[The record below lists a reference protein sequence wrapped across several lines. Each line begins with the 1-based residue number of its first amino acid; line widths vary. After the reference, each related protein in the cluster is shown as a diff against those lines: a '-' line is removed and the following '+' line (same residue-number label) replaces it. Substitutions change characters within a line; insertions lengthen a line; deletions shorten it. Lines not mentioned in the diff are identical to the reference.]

1 MSLVLLVQEQTKLAQ
16 RWCQALNTHY
26 DVLVVDGPTRA
37 LAAVRDGGFDV
48 VVIDCP
54 SEAVVAFAAALDQLP
69 DAPPMV
75 FISDSPSAPRVS
87 TQVGAAAFLL
97 KPCDDQELI
106 NAVSKV
112 IDTKVDI
119 DLPLSLVEDEPTSR
133 TTAFRE
139 QTM

>member
-1 MSLVLLVQEQTKLAQ
+1 MSLVLLVQAQTNLAQ
-16 RWCQALNTHY
+16 RWCLALNAYY
-26 DVLVVDGPTRA
+26 DVLVVDGPKRA

-54 SEAVVAFAAALDQLP
+54 DDALAAFANALDQLP

-75 FISDSPSAPRVS
+75 LISDSPRAPRLS

-97 KPCDDQELI
+97 KPCDDAELI
-106 NAVSKV
+106 GAVSKV

-119 DLPLSLVEDEPTSR
+119 ELPLSLFDDEPTSQNF
-133 TTAFRE
+133 AFRDA
-139 QTM
+139 

>member
-1 MSLVLLVQEQTKLAQ
+1 MLLVQAQTRLAQ
-16 RWCQALNTHY
+16 RWCQALNQHY

-48 VVIDCP
+48 VVIDA
-54 SEAVVAFAAALDQLP
+54 SGDEVVAFAAALDQLP
-69 DAPPMV
+69 DAPPLV
-75 FISDSPSAPRVS
+75 LISDSPGAPRIS

-119 DLPLSLVEDEPTSR
+119 DVPLSLFDDEPTSR
-133 TTAFRE
+133 AAAFRE
-139 QTM
+139 